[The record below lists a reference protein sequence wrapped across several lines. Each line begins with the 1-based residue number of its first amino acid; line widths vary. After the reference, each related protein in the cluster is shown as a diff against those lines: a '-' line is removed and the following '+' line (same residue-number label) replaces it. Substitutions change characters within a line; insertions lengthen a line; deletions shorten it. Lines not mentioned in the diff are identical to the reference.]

1 MSVHELIKT
10 LYDKRRNLVEQ
21 MREIQVQIEGNLDAE
36 GNGEAQA
43 RWEALDKEQNDLG
56 QRINNT
62 LAVVETEKEMAAQ
75 REKFEMVVSSP
86 KVQADSD
93 TEQYA
98 RLDSWM
104 RAGQKGREDVWQP
117 QFMDVNLEQH
127 DLTKGTA
134 TAGAELI
141 PTGFVRTLFEHLVA
155 NAGVRQTN
163 ATVYTTSSGEN
174 LLIPKTATHGGNATI
189 IAEGVAG
196 AESDPTFGQVTIGSF
211 KYFKIIDISRE
222 LLEDSAIDVVGYL
235 ARAMGTAMGLG
246 NGAHLVTGT
255 GTGQPQGI
263 ANAPSGVTGPVGT
276 TLTFGLTT
284 AGNLP
289 SDGLIDLYHN
299 VVGGYRVNAFWIMND
314 LTAAVIRK
322 LKDSGGGAGFGNYIW
337 QPGLQAGQPD
347 TMLGKPIVTDP
358 TMAVPAANAV
368 SVGFGDFS
376 AYYAIRDVVGMRFE
390 RSDESKFATD
400 QVAFRGILR
409 TDGKQVVNGAGG
421 AVKFFT
427 HSAT

>member
-1 MSVHELIKT
+1 MSVHDLIRT
-10 LYDKRRNLVEQ
+10 LYDQRRNLIEQ
-21 MREIQVQIEGNLDAE
+21 QRAILQEIEADLDSEGNAE
-36 GNGEAQA
+36 RQA
-43 RWEALDKEQNDLG
+43 KWEALDKEQNG
-56 QRINNT
+56 KKQRIDG
-62 LAVVETEKEMAAQ
+62 LIAEVEAEKDMAAQ
-75 REKFEMVVSSP
+75 RERFEKVLANP
-86 KVQADSD
+86 KVQQDSEVELHKKLD
-93 TEQYA
+93 T
-98 RLDSWM
+98 WM
-104 RAGQKGREDVWQP
+104 RAGQRGFEDVYQSP
-117 QFMDVNLEQH
+117 SIQVNLEQH

-141 PTGFVRTLFEHLVA
+141 PTGFVRTLYEHLVA

-163 ATVYTTSSGEN
+163 ATVYTTTSGEN

-196 AESDPTFGQVTIGSF
+196 AESDPTFGQVSIGSF

-222 LLEDSAIDVVGYL
+222 LLEDSAVDVVGYL
-235 ARAMGTAMGLG
+235 GRAMGTAMGLG

-263 ANAPSGVTGPVGT
+263 ANAPSGITGPVGT

-284 AGNLP
+284 AGNGP
-289 SDGLIDLYHN
+289 ADGLIDLYHN
-299 VVGGYRVNAFWIMND
+299 VVAGYRTRAFWIMND

-322 LKDSGGGAGFGNYIW
+322 MKTGSALFDYLW
-337 QPGLQAGQPD
+337 QPGMAAGTPD
-347 TMLGKPIVTDP
+347 SMLGRPVVTDP

-376 AYYAIRDVVGMRFE
+376 AYYAIRDVVGVRFE

-400 QVAFRGILR
+400 QVSFRGILR
-409 TDGKQVVNGAGG
+409 TDGKQVVNGAAG

>member
-1 MSVHELIKT
+1 MSVHDVVRQ

-21 MREIQVQIEGNLDAE
+21 QREIQETIEGNLDSE

-43 RWEALDKEQNDLG
+43 RWDALDKEQNDIG
-56 QRINNT
+56 QRINNL
-62 LAVVETEKEMAAQ
+62 LAGAESEKEMAAQ
-75 REKFEMVVSSP
+75 RERFEKVVASP
-86 KVQADSD
+86 DVRADAE
-93 TEQYA
+93 TETYA
-98 RLDSWM
+98 KIDNWM
-104 RAGQKGREDVWQP
+104 RAGQKGREDSYVRP
-117 QFMDVNLEQH
+117 FLDINLEQH

-141 PTGFVRTLFEHLVA
+141 PTGFVRTLYEHLVA
-155 NAGVRQTN
+155 QAGVRQTN
-163 ATVYTTSSGEN
+163 ATLYTTSSGEN

-196 AESDPTFGQVTIGSF
+196 AESDPTFGQVSVGSF

-263 ANAPSGVTGPVGT
+263 ANAPSGITGPVGT

-284 AGNLP
+284 SGNGP
-289 SDGLIDLYHN
+289 ADGLIDLYHN
-299 VVGGYRVNAFWIMND
+299 VVAGYRRNGWWIMND

-322 LKDSGGGAGFGNYIW
+322 LKSGSALFDYLW
-337 QPGLQAGQPD
+337 APGIQAGSPD
-347 TMLGKPIVTDP
+347 TLLGRPVVTDP

-376 AYYAIRDVVGMRFE
+376 AYYAIRDVVGLRFE

-409 TDGKQVVNGAGG
+409 TDARQVVNGAAG

>member
-1 MSVHELIKT
+1 MSVHDLIKT
-10 LYDKRRNLVEQ
+10 LYEKRRNLIEKQ
-21 MREIQVQIEGNLDAE
+21 RELRDQIEGNLDSE

-43 RWEALDKEQNDLG
+43 EWDALDKEQNDVG
-56 QRINNT
+56 QRINN
-62 LAVVETEKEMAAQ
+62 LISGVEIDKAMQTQ
-75 REKFEMVVSSP
+75 RERFEKVLASP
-86 KVQADSD
+86 KVLGDTN

-104 RAGQKGREDVWQP
+104 RAGQKGREDIWQP
-117 QFMDVNLEQH
+117 QYIDVNLEQH

-141 PTGFVRTLFEHLVA
+141 PTGFVRTLYEHLVA
-155 NAGVRQTN
+155 QAGVRQTN

-174 LLIPKTATHGGNATI
+174 LLIPKTATHGGSATI

-196 AESDPTFGQVTIGSF
+196 AESDPTFGQVSVGAY

-263 ANAPSGVTGPVGT
+263 ANTPSGVTGPVGT
-276 TLTFGLTT
+276 TLTFGLST
-284 AGNLP
+284 AGNGP
-289 SDGLIDLYHN
+289 ADGLIDLFHN
-299 VVGGYRVNAFWIMND
+299 VIAGYRRNAFWIMND

-322 LKDSGGGAGFGNYIW
+322 IKTTTSSFDYVW
-337 QPGLQAGQPD
+337 QPGIVAGTPD
-347 TMLGKPIVTDP
+347 TILGKPVVTDP

-376 AYYAIRDVVGMRFE
+376 AYYAIRDVVGLRFE

-409 TDGKQVVNGAGG
+409 TDAKQVVNGAAG

>member
-1 MSVHELIKT
+1 MSVHDLIKT
-10 LYDKRRNLVEQ
+10 LYDNRRNLVEQ
-21 MREIQVQIEGNLDAE
+21 QREIQQLIESDLEAE
-36 GNGEAQA
+36 GNAEAQA
-43 RWEALDKEQNDLG
+43 KWEALDKEQNSIG
-56 QRINNT
+56 QRINN
-62 LAVVETEKEMAAQ
+62 LMAGVEAEKEMAAQ
-75 REKFEMVVSSP
+75 RERWEKVLANP
-86 KVQADSD
+86 KVQADGE
-93 TEQYA
+93 TEMYT
-98 RLDSWM
+98 RLDNWM
-104 RAGQKGREDVWQP
+104 RAGQKGREDVYQP
-117 QFMDVNLEQH
+117 PFININMEQH

-141 PTGFVRTLFEHLVA
+141 PTGFVRTLYEHLVA
-155 NAGVRQTN
+155 SAGVRQTN
-163 ATVYTTSSGEN
+163 ATVYTTTSGEN

-263 ANAPSGVTGPVGT
+263 ANAPSGITGPVGT
-276 TLTFGLTT
+276 TLTFGLST
-284 AGNLP
+284 AGNGP
-289 SDGLIDLYHN
+289 ADGLIDLYHN
-299 VVGGYRVNAFWIMND
+299 VVSGYRTRGWWIMND

-322 LKDSGGGAGFGNYIW
+322 FKTGGALFDYLW
-337 QPGLQAGQPD
+337 QPGLTAGAPD
-347 TMLGKPIVTDP
+347 TIMGRPVVTDP

-376 AYYAIRDVVGMRFE
+376 AYYAIRDVVGLRFE

-409 TDGKQVVNGAGG
+409 TDARQVVNGAAG

>member
-1 MSVHELIKT
+1 VATINEVIRT
-10 LYDKRRNLVEQ
+10 LYDQRRVLIEQ
-21 MREIQVQIEGNLDAE
+21 QRELLDKIEGGLDAE
-36 GNGEAQA
+36 GNAEAQA
-43 RWEALDKEQNDLG
+43 QWDKLDKEQADKG
-56 QRINNT
+56 QRITNLIAT
-62 LAVVETEKEMAAQ
+62 EEHEKEMASQ
-75 REKFEMVVSSP
+75 REAWEKVLANP
-86 KVQADSD
+86 KVQADGEVEMYS
-93 TEQYA
+93 
-98 RLDSWM
+98 RLNNWM
-104 RAGQKGREDVWQP
+104 RAGQKGYEDTYVSP
-117 QFMDVNLEQH
+117 AININMEQH

-141 PTGFVRTLFEHLVA
+141 PTGFVRNLYEHLVA

-189 IAEGVAG
+189 IAEGVVAG
-196 AESDPTFGQVTIGSF
+196 ESDPTFAQVSIGSF

-263 ANAPSGVTGPVGT
+263 ANAPSGITGPVGT
-276 TLTFGLTT
+276 TLTFGLST
-284 AGNLP
+284 AGNGP
-289 SDGLIDLYHN
+289 GDGLIDLYHN
-299 VVGGYRVNAFWIMND
+299 VVAGYRTTAFWIMND

-322 LKDSGGGAGFGNYIW
+322 IKTGSALFDYLW
-337 QPGLQAGQPD
+337 QPGLVAGAPD
-347 TMLGKPIVTDP
+347 TMLGRPVVTDP
-358 TMAVPAANAV
+358 TMAVPAASAV

-376 AYYAIRDVVGMRFE
+376 AYYAIRDVVGLRFE

-409 TDGKQVVNGAGG
+409 TDGKQVVNGAAG

>member
-1 MSVHELIKT
+1 MSVHDLIAR
-10 LYDKRRNLVEQ
+10 LYEQRRNLIEQ
-21 MREIQVQIEGNLDAE
+21 QRELREQIEGDLDGE
-36 GNGEAQA
+36 GNAEAQA
-43 RWEALDKEQNDLG
+43 KWEVLDKEQTAKKLRIDDLIG
-56 QRINNT
+56 E
-62 LAVVETEKEMAAQ
+62 VEAEKDMAAQ
-75 REKFEMVVSSP
+75 RERYQKIIANP
-86 KVQADSD
+86 KVQADAD
-93 TEQYA
+93 TEMYA
-98 RLDSWM
+98 RLDNWM
-104 RAGQKGREDVWQP
+104 RAGQKGREDVYQSP
-117 QFMDVNLEQH
+117 FIDVKLEQH

-141 PTGFVRTLFEHLVA
+141 PTGFVRTLYEHLVA

-196 AESDPTFGQVTIGSF
+196 AESDPTFGQVSVGSY

-263 ANAPSGVTGPVGT
+263 ANAPSGITGPVGT

-284 AGNLP
+284 AGNGP
-289 SDGLIDLYHN
+289 ADGLIDLFHN
-299 VVGGYRVNAFWIMND
+299 VVAGYRTRAFWIMND
-314 LTAAVIRK
+314 LTAAAIRK
-322 LKDSGGGAGFGNYIW
+322 LKTGSALFDYIW
-337 QPGLQAGQPD
+337 QPGLAAGTPD
-347 TMLGKPIVTDP
+347 SILGRPVVTDP

-376 AYYAIRDVVGMRFE
+376 AYYAIRDVVGLRFE

-400 QVAFRGILR
+400 QVSFRGILR
-409 TDGKQVVNGAGG
+409 TDAKQVVNGAAG

>member
-1 MSVHELIKT
+1 MSVHDVVRT
-10 LYDKRRNLVEQ
+10 LYDKRRNLVENQ
-21 MREIQVQIEGNLDAE
+21 RELQQQIEGDLDAE

-43 RWEALDKEQNDLG
+43 RWDALDKEQNDIG
-56 QRINNT
+56 QRINNL
-62 LAVVETEKEMAAQ
+62 LAGAEAEKEMSAQ
-75 REKFEMVVSSP
+75 RERFETVIADP
-86 KVQADSD
+86 KAQADAS
-93 TEQYA
+93 TETYA
-98 RLDSWM
+98 KIDSWM
-104 RAGQKGREDVWQP
+104 RAGQKGREDTYVRP
-117 QFMDVNLEQH
+117 FIDLNLEQH

-141 PTGFVRTLFEHLVA
+141 PTGFVRTLYEHLVA
-155 NAGVRQTN
+155 QAGVRQTN
-163 ATVYTTSSGEN
+163 ATLYTTSSGEN

-196 AESDPTFGQVTIGSF
+196 AESDPTFGQVSVGAY

-255 GTGQPQGI
+255 GTGQPQGV
-263 ANAPSGVTGPVGT
+263 ANSPSGITGPVGT
-276 TLTFGLTT
+276 TLTFGLST
-284 AGNLP
+284 AGNGP
-289 SDGLIDLYHN
+289 GDGLIDLYHN
-299 VVGGYRVNAFWIMND
+299 VVAGYRRSSWWIMND

-322 LKDSGGGAGFGNYIW
+322 IKTGSANFDYLW
-337 QPGLQAGQPD
+337 QPGVSVGTPD
-347 TMLGKPIVTDP
+347 TILGRPVVTDP

-376 AYYAIRDVVGMRFE
+376 AYYAIRDVVGLRFE

-409 TDGKQVVNGAGG
+409 TDAKQVVNGAAG